1 MVFSLY
7 QHRSLIWQHALA
19 DIRYR
24 YAGSGMG
31 VVWNVLHPLA
41 MIVLYSVVFTAIM
54 EAHVA
59 PELGRFGF
67 PLYLCAGFF
76 PWIAFSDSLNRGATA
91 FTANASYLK
100 KLPVPEQVFVAQA
113 IASATLSLFISFAIL
128 IVVALCLGLPPRTTW
143 LLLPLPMLLLQ
154 IMGLG
159 LGMAIGT
166 INVFFPDVSQILAIV
181 LQVMF
186 WLTPIVYAREALPQL
201 SGIIP
206 FHPLTP
212 ALDAIRSLF
221 LDGRAPAQATWWA
234 MSAWAGGSLMLGVLV
249 LRALRSEIRDVL

>member
-1 MVFSLY
+1 MVFSLFKY
-7 QHRSLIWQHALA
+7 RSLIWQHALA
-19 DIRYR
+19 DVRHR

-41 MIVLYSVVFTAIM
+41 MILLYSVVFTAIM
-54 EAHVA
+54 ETHVA

-67 PLYLCAGFF
+67 PLYLSAGFF
-76 PWIAFSDSLNRGATA
+76 SWIAFSDSLNRGATA

-113 IASATLSLFISFAIL
+113 ITSATLSLFISFAVL
-128 IVVALCLGLPPRTTW
+128 IVVALCLGLPPRMAW

-159 LGMAIGT
+159 LGMTLGT
-166 INVFFPDVSQILAIV
+166 INVFFHDISQLLAIV

-186 WLTPIVYAREALPQL
+186 WLAPVVYVREALPQL
-201 SGIIP
+201 AGVIP

-221 LDGRAPAQATWWA
+221 LDGRAPASSIWLG
-234 MSAWAGGSLMLGVLV
+234 MCAWAGGSLLLGVLV
-249 LRALRSEIRDVL
+249 LRALRGEIRDVL